1 MTFFDLILL
10 LILFGFI
17 WFNFWQGLVT
27 SLGGI
32 ISLILGVTFAT
43 RWYDIIASK
52 FLILI
57 IHNQNI
63 SRLIAFILIFIVA
76 RLLIIF
82 IFKIINKIF
91 DLLSLIPF
99 LKSSNH
105 LGGGVLGLIEGGLK
119 IGLGLDFLSKF
130 PLGDWWVG
138 ILTSSNIAP
147 IMVKFSHI
155 LSPLLPEVFKQ
166 IKSLI

>member
-1 MTFFDLILL
+1 MTFFDLVLL
-10 LILFGFI
+10 LVLFGFI

-43 RWYDIIASK
+43 RWYDIIASN
-52 FLILI
+52 FLVSI

-63 SRLIAFILIFIVA
+63 SRLIAFILIFIIA
-76 RLLIIF
+76 RFIVIL

-99 LKSSNH
+99 LQPINH
-105 LGGGVLGLIEGGLK
+105 LGGGIFGLIEGGLS
-119 IGLGLDFLSKF
+119 IGLVLDFLSKF
-130 PLGDWWVG
+130 PWGNWLAK
-138 ILTSSNIAP
+138 LLASSNIAP
-147 IMVKFSHI
+147 ILVKFSHI